1 MAYLW
6 YNICMRSIYEYR
18 ILQND
23 LLKYL
28 PDVNMSDRDK
38 EIVKSF
44 FENRYTFAEFGKIYG
59 LSGERIRQIITQFY
73 WKAFHIT
80 SLEKD

>member
-1 MAYLW
+1 MKKP
-6 YNICMRSIYEYR
+6 IYTQK

-38 EIVKSF
+38 EIISRY
-44 FENRYTFAEFGKIYG
+44 FEERSTYKNIGDRYN
-59 LSGERIRQIITQFY
+59 LSDERIRQIIVQFY
-73 WKAFHIT
+73 WKAFHMT
-80 SLEKD
+80 SRSNEYADINY